1 MCLSAQH
8 FRTDTNVMLVNQLHY
23 FMLSFDMTSF
33 LLFKNLLY
41 IDIQI
46 NPFLRPR
53 SIQHLSFDCLMDE
66 DTDLSTCSI
75 CFDAFL
81 QPKILG
87 CHHTFCKP
95 CLQEY
100 TKKVE
105 VSEIVCPLCRQKQS
119 LDDKGIDGLMDNF
132 FVSLRRP
139 ESPVIMCCDI
149 CFEECELSQCTHCVL
164 KLCES
169 CKSSHNLALKM
180 SGEKANSDQDS
191 DPCQDGEDDEEGGAV
206 SLHTIL
212 SIPDHQPKTKM
223 IAKFLS
229 SFKVPCDQRYNDG
242 EEHISVIDIF
252 PKSKDTCLVIVQNQP
267 EMIECTVRGKPF
279 VRKIFSGSI
288 SGITKTFDGKI
299 LFSNRR
305 ESTIFQM
312 VDESRISV
320 FAKCFSCDSISLST
334 FEDGRITS
342 IGISEN
348 NEHSRR
354 KSRDIH
360 GVLQIFDKK
369 GKLMKE
375 ISDDGH
381 GYLFKQPFCV
391 SVNPKNNTVSVSDFS
406 WNQVLI
412 LTEEGCVIRKYKGNE
427 DRLIGIRIGRRFL
440 PTALCHDTDGNL
452 VIANIVD
459 GSLHLLLPNGD
470 LFGFIET
477 KNNRK
482 FGNPFSLCFDCQHRL
497 WVGDY
502 QSGKVKVFEIESF
515 CNNFNDTH

>member
-1 MCLSAQH
+1 
-8 FRTDTNVMLVNQLHY
+8 
-23 FMLSFDMTSF
+23 
-33 LLFKNLLY
+33 
-41 IDIQI
+41 
-46 NPFLRPR
+46 
-53 SIQHLSFDCLMDE
+53 MDE
-66 DTDLSTCSI
+66 EADLSTCSI

-81 QPKILG
+81 LPKLLA
-87 CHHTFCKP
+87 CRHTFCKP

-119 LDDKGIDGLMDNF
+119 LDDKGLDGLLDNY

-169 CKSSHNLALKM
+169 CKSSHYLALKL
-180 SGEKANSDQDS
+180 SGEKAISDQDS
-191 DPCQDGEDDEEGGAV
+191 DPCQDGEDDEEGSAV
-206 SLHTIL
+206 SLHRIL
-212 SIPDHQPKTKM
+212 TFPDHQPKTKM

-242 EEHISVIDIF
+242 EERISVLDIF
-252 PKSKDTCLVIVQNQP
+252 PKSKDTCLVIVNNQP

-279 VRKIFSGSI
+279 VRKMFSRSI

-299 LFSNRR
+299 LFSNRC

-312 VDESRISV
+312 VDESRIAV
-320 FAKCFSCDSISLST
+320 FAKCFSCNSRSLST
-334 FEDGRITS
+334 FEDGRIAS
-342 IGISEN
+342 IGISGN
-348 NEHSRR
+348 NEHFCR

-360 GVLQIFDKK
+360 GVLQIFDKN
-369 GKLMKE
+369 GKLTRE
-375 ISDDGH
+375 ISDDAN

-391 SVNPKNNTVSVSDFS
+391 SVNPKNHTVSVSDS
-406 WNQVLI
+406 EWNQVLI
-412 LTEEGCVIRKYKGNE
+412 MTAEGYVLRKYKGRGNE
-427 DRLIGIRIGRRFL
+427 DRLIGIRIGRSFL

-452 VIANIVD
+452 VIANILD

-502 QSGKVKVFEIESF
+502 ESGKVKVFEVESF
-515 CNNFNDTH
+515 CNNLDDSH